1 MKTRQLAVSA
11 VVAAA
16 YAALTIV
23 LAPISYGPVQF
34 RVAEALCVLP
44 FICPTS
50 AWGLFIGCIIANIYG
65 GYGALDI
72 VFGSL
77 ATLFAGLVTARTRI
91 KWLAPLPPVI
101 FNGLIVGALLS
112 VTLVPENSMGAFPG
126 FAAWVGLGE
135 AVVCYALGLPLLFG
149 LSKLKFFSEETNNP
163 F

>member
-1 MKTRQLAVSA
+1 MKTRQIAISA

-16 YAALTIV
+16 YAALTIA

-44 FICPTS
+44 FICPAS
-50 AWGLFIGCIIANIYG
+50 AWGLFIGCIIANMYG
-65 GYGALDI
+65 GYGILDI

-77 ATLFAGLVTARTRI
+77 ATLFAGLVTARMPF

-101 FNGLIVGALLS
+101 FNGLIVGALLAL
-112 VTLVPENSMGAFPG
+112 TLTPENSMGSFPG
-126 FAAWVGLGE
+126 FAGWVALGE
-135 AVVCYALGLPLLFG
+135 VAVCYALGLPLLYG
-149 LSKLKFFSEETNNP
+149 LSKLKFFHEETNNP